1 MAKSVAS
8 RVILCLSVLRQTSE
22 MLRACVHAKSIQS
35 YPTLC
40 DPMSCTPPDS
50 SAHGILQARI
60 LEWVAMPSSRGSSWP
75 GDWTCGSFIAGGFFT
90 VEPLGKPLRLYFV
103 LFYHGFRVTLSE
115 VDRRLMC
122 NRRATYC
129 NCNYNRRIVIGE

>member
-1 MAKSVAS
+1 MAKSVAG

-50 SAHGILQARI
+50 SAHGIIQARI
-60 LEWVAMPSSRGSSWP
+60 TGVGCRALLRGILLTR
-75 GDWTCGSFIAGGFFT
+75 G
-90 VEPLGKPLRLYFV
+90 LNLRL
-103 LFYHGFRVTLSE
+103 LH
-115 VDRRLMC
+115 RRQILYC
-122 NRRATYC
+122 RATGQAPEALLC
-129 NCNYNRRIVIGE
+129 FIVSQFQSDLV